1 MDLEATVSDHRAIP
15 GTADLPRRA
24 ASSFRVARVS
34 PPAAGA
40 RTVQTRSASGCAG
53 LAPWQLARV
62 RRHIERHLGS
72 RLTNAGLAA
81 LVGLNEDYFARAFK
95 VSAGCP
101 PHAYVVKRR
110 IEHAKSLLL
119 GGNLPLCQV
128 ALAAGFADQAHL
140 SRRFRKTVGAS
151 PASWRRRCVSIFE
164 WPRIRWI

>member
-1 MDLEATVSDHRAIP
+1 VEPEAAAATDRREKP
-15 GTADLPRRA
+15 WADGLPQPVPSHGDA
-24 ASSFRVARVS
+24 ACVS
-34 PPAAGA
+34 PQPRLRRG
-40 RTVQTRSASGCAG
+40 GAG

-95 VSAGCP
+95 ASAGRA
-101 PHAYVVKRR
+101 PHAYVVERR
-110 IEHAKSLLL
+110 IERAKSLLL
-119 GGNLPLCQV
+119 GGELPLCQV

-151 PASWRRRCVSIFE
+151 PASWRRRCVAFIE
-164 WPRIRWI
+164 WPRFRWS